1 MIFPDKYKVNKKYPK
16 KLFLDNKEIESKDRT
31 FIKKHIVSVELVA
44 QISGEDIPSVD
55 NEDYKYKVIQYLEVE
70 LDDIKNAKDMGSIFQ
85 NIFKSPL
92 IVKFYDK
99 SGYYAH
105 SYALKRIS
113 KVDNK
118 DVVLIDY
125 FTTKKV
131 DSFIDIETRELYNKF
146 LAIDKVLNNSNKVC
160 LYYEIYTKAFII
172 ENRKLINNF
181 INLLE
186 SKVYYNFENIISI
199 YNKLVELIQCENSLK
214 KANTIN
220 LKIEINY
227 RKKLCEEIIKKIT
240 TIEN

>member
-1 MIFPDKYKVNKKYPK
+1 MIFPDKYKINKKYPK
-16 KLFLDNKEIESKDRT
+16 KLFLDNKEIESNDRT

-70 LDDIKNAKDMGSIFQ
+70 LDDINNAKDMGSIFQ

-99 SGYYAH
+99 SGYYAY

-125 FTTKKV
+125 FTTRKV
-131 DSFIDIETRELYNKF
+131 DSFIDIENRGLYNKF
-146 LAIDKVLNNSNKVC
+146 LDIDKIINNSNKVC
-160 LYYEIYTKAFII
+160 LYYEVYIKAFVI
-172 ENRKLINNF
+172 ENRKLINDF
-181 INLLE
+181 VVFLE
-186 SKVYYNFENIISI
+186 SKVYYEFENMISLYDVLVELMQCEENLKKVNIISEKI
-199 YNKLVELIQCENSLK
+199 EVNGKK
-214 KANTIN
+214 KALLEKLKN
-220 LKIEINY
+220 LI
-227 RKKLCEEIIKKIT
+227 
-240 TIEN
+240 

>member
-55 NEDYKYKVIQYLEVE
+55 NEEYKYKVIQYLEVQ

-99 SGYYAH
+99 SGYYAY

-118 DVVLIDY
+118 EVVLIDY

-146 LAIDKVLNNSNKVC
+146 LAIEKVLNNSNKVC

-172 ENRKLINNF
+172 ENRKLVNRF
-181 INLLE
+181 IDLLE
-186 SKVYYNFENIISI
+186 SKFYYDFENIINLYSE
-199 YNKLVELIQCENSLK
+199 LVKLIQCENILN
-214 KANTIN
+214 KANTISAKT
-220 LKIEINY
+220 KININ
-227 RKKLCEEIIKKIT
+227 KKLHLKR
-240 TIEN
+240 IEGFNS

>member
-70 LDDIKNAKDMGSIFQ
+70 LDDIKYAKDMGSIFQ

-99 SGYYAH
+99 SGYYAY

-125 FTTKKV
+125 FTTRKV
-131 DSFIDIETRELYNKF
+131 DSFIDIENRGLYNKF
-146 LAIDKVLNNSNKVC
+146 LDIDKIINNSNKVC
-160 LYYEIYTKAFII
+160 LYYEVYIKAFVI
-172 ENRKLINNF
+172 ENRKLINDF
-181 INLLE
+181 VVFLE
-186 SKVYYNFENIISI
+186 SKVYYEFENMISLYDVLVELMQCEENLKKVNIISEKI
-199 YNKLVELIQCENSLK
+199 EVNGKK
-214 KANTIN
+214 KALLEKLKN
-220 LKIEINY
+220 LI
-227 RKKLCEEIIKKIT
+227 
-240 TIEN
+240 

>member
-99 SGYYAH
+99 SGYYAY

-118 DVVLIDY
+118 EVVIIEY
-125 FTTKKV
+125 FTTKKN
-131 DSFIDIETRELYNKF
+131 DSFVDIETKELYDKF
-146 LAIDKVLNNSNKVC
+146 LAINKVLNNSNKVC
-160 LYYEIYTKAFII
+160 LYYEVYIKAFII
-172 ENRKLINNF
+172 ENRKSINNF
-181 INLLE
+181 IDLLK
-186 SKVYYNFENIISI
+186 SKVYYESENMNNL
-199 YNKLVELIQCENSLK
+199 YEVLVRLIQCEN
-214 KANTIN
+214 N
-220 LKIEINY
+220 LNKTSIISEKIYVNN
-227 RKKLCEEIIKKIT
+227 KKKILSEK
-240 TIEN
+240 IRKLI

>member
-31 FIKKHIVSVELVA
+31 FIKKHIVSVELVS

-55 NEDYKYKVIQYLEVE
+55 NEDYKYKVIQYLKVE
-70 LDDIKNAKDMGSIFQ
+70 LDDIKYAKDMGVIFQ

-99 SGYYAH
+99 KGYYAY

-131 DSFIDIETRELYNKF
+131 DSFIDIENIGLYNEY
-146 LAIDKVLNNSNKVC
+146 LAIDKILNNSNKVC
-160 LYYEIYTKAFII
+160 LYYEVYIKSFII
-172 ENRKLINNF
+172 ENRKLINNYVD
-181 INLLE
+181 LLN
-186 SKVYYNFENIISI
+186 SKLYYNFQNMYDFYST
-199 YNKLVELIQCENSLK
+199 LVELITCESDLNKSH
-214 KANTIN
+214 TISN
-220 LKIEINY
+220 KININN
-227 RKKLCEEIIKKIT
+227 KKKIC
-240 TIEN
+240 IEKIDAFL

>member
-85 NIFKSPL
+85 DIFKSPL

-99 SGYYAH
+99 NGYYAY

-118 DVVLIDY
+118 EVVITDY

-131 DSFIDIETRELYNKF
+131 DSFIDIETIGFYNEY
-146 LAIDKVLNNSNKVC
+146 LAIDKILNNSNKVC
-160 LYYEIYTKAFII
+160 LYYEVYIKSFII
-172 ENRKLINNF
+172 ENRKLINNYVD
-181 INLLE
+181 LLN
-186 SKVYYNFENIISI
+186 SKLYYNFQNMFDFYST
-199 YNKLVELIQCENSLK
+199 LVELIICEENIK
-214 KANTIN
+214 KANVISK
-220 LKIEINY
+220 KIEINN
-227 RKKLCEEIIKKIT
+227 KKKMILEKIEILI
-240 TIEN
+240 

>member
-99 SGYYAH
+99 SGYYAY

-118 DVVLIDY
+118 EVVLIDY
-125 FTTKKV
+125 FITKKV
-131 DSFIDIETRELYNKF
+131 DSFIDIETIGLYNEY
-146 LAIDKVLNNSNKVC
+146 LAIDNILNNSNKVC
-160 LYYEIYTKAFII
+160 LYYEIYIKSFII
-172 ENRKLINNF
+172 ENRKLINNYVD
-181 INLLE
+181 LLN
-186 SKVYYNFENIISI
+186 KKLFYKFQNMFDLYNT
-199 YNKLVELIQCENSLK
+199 LVELITCENNLK
-214 KANTIN
+214 KANVISE
-220 LKIEINY
+220 KIEINN
-227 RKKLCEEIIKKIT
+227 KKKILLEKVEKF
-240 TIEN
+240 I

>member
-70 LDDIKNAKDMGSIFQ
+70 LDDIKNAKGMGSIFQ

-99 SGYYAH
+99 NGYYAY

-118 DVVLIDY
+118 EVVLIDY
-125 FTTKKV
+125 FTTRKV
-131 DSFIDIETRELYNKF
+131 DSFVDIDTRELYDRF
-146 LAIDKVLNNSNKVC
+146 LNIGKVLNNSNKVC
-160 LYYEIYTKAFII
+160 LYYEVYIKSFII
-172 ENRKLINNF
+172 ENRKLINSF
-181 INLLE
+181 MDLLE
-186 SKVYYNFENIISI
+186 SNVYYEFKSMISLYNI
-199 YNKLVELIQCENSLK
+199 LVQLIQCENCLNK
-214 KANTIN
+214 VNTISK
-220 LKIEINY
+220 KIDINNK
-227 RKKLCEEIIKKIT
+227 KKLFLDKLENVIK
-240 TIEN
+240 

>member
-31 FIKKHIVSVELVA
+31 FIKKHVLSVELVA

-55 NEDYKYKVIQYLEVE
+55 NEYYKYKVIQYLEVE
-70 LDDIKNAKDMGSIFQ
+70 LDDIKYAKDMGSIFQ

-99 SGYYAH
+99 KGYYAY

-125 FTTKKV
+125 FTTKKI
-131 DSFIDIETRELYNKF
+131 DSFVDVEARELYNKF
-146 LAIDKVLNNSNKVC
+146 LSIDKVLNNSNKVC
-160 LYYEIYTKAFII
+160 LYYEVYIKAFII
-172 ENRKLINNF
+172 ENRKLINNYVD
-181 INLLE
+181 LLN
-186 SKVYYNFENIISI
+186 SKLYYNFQNMFDFYST
-199 YNKLVELIQCENSLK
+199 LVELIICEENIK
-214 KANTIN
+214 KANVIN
-220 LKIEINY
+220 KKMEINNKKKMILEKIENLI
-227 RKKLCEEIIKKIT
+227 
-240 TIEN
+240 

>member
-99 SGYYAH
+99 SGYYAY

-113 KVDNK
+113 KVDDK
-118 DVVLIDY
+118 EVVLIDY
-125 FTTKKV
+125 FITKKV
-131 DSFIDIETRELYNKF
+131 DSFIDIETIGLYNEY
-146 LAIDKVLNNSNKVC
+146 LAIDNILNNSNKVC
-160 LYYEIYTKAFII
+160 LYYEIYIKSFII
-172 ENRKLINNF
+172 ENRKLINNYVD
-181 INLLE
+181 LLN
-186 SKVYYNFENIISI
+186 KKLFYKFQNMFDLYNT
-199 YNKLVELIQCENSLK
+199 LVELITCENNLK
-214 KANTIN
+214 KANVISE
-220 LKIEINY
+220 KIEINN
-227 RKKLCEEIIKKIT
+227 KKKILLEKVEKF
-240 TIEN
+240 I

>member
-99 SGYYAH
+99 KGYYAY

-118 DVVLIDY
+118 EVVLIDY
-125 FTTKKV
+125 FTTRKV
-131 DSFIDIETRELYNKF
+131 DSFIDIDTRELYDRF
-146 LAIDKVLNNSNKVC
+146 LNIGKVLNNSNKVC
-160 LYYEIYTKAFII
+160 LYYEVYIKSFII
-172 ENRKLINNF
+172 ENRKLINSF
-181 INLLE
+181 MDLLE
-186 SKVYYNFENIISI
+186 SNVYYEFKSMISLYNI
-199 YNKLVELIQCENSLK
+199 LVQLIQCENCLNK
-214 KANTIN
+214 VNTISK
-220 LKIEINY
+220 KIDINNK
-227 RKKLCEEIIKKIT
+227 KKLFLDKLENVIK
-240 TIEN
+240 

>member
-70 LDDIKNAKDMGSIFQ
+70 LDDIKYAKDMGVIFQ

-99 SGYYAH
+99 NGYYSY

-118 DVVLIDY
+118 EVVLTDY
-125 FTTKKV
+125 FATKKV
-131 DSFIDIETRELYNKF
+131 DSFIDIETIGLYNEY
-146 LAIDKVLNNSNKVC
+146 LAIDNILNNSNKVC
-160 LYYEIYTKAFII
+160 LYYEIYIKSFII
-172 ENRKLINNF
+172 ENRKLINNYVD
-181 INLLE
+181 LLN
-186 SKVYYNFENIISI
+186 KKLFYKFQNMFDLYNT
-199 YNKLVELIQCENSLK
+199 LVELITCENNLK
-214 KANTIN
+214 KANVISE
-220 LKIEINY
+220 KIEINN
-227 RKKLCEEIIKKIT
+227 KKKILLEKVEKF
-240 TIEN
+240 I

>member
-55 NEDYKYKVIQYLEVE
+55 NEDYNYKVIQYLEVE
-70 LDDIKNAKDMGSIFQ
+70 LDDIKYAKDMGVIFQ

-99 SGYYAH
+99 NGYYAY

-118 DVVLIDY
+118 EVVLIDY
-125 FTTKKV
+125 FITKKV
-131 DSFIDIETRELYNKF
+131 DSFIDIETIGLYNEY
-146 LAIDKVLNNSNKVC
+146 LAIDNILNNSNKVC
-160 LYYEIYTKAFII
+160 LYYEIYIKSFII
-172 ENRKLINNF
+172 ENRKLINNYVD
-181 INLLE
+181 LLN
-186 SKVYYNFENIISI
+186 KKLFYKFQNMFDLYNT
-199 YNKLVELIQCENSLK
+199 LVELITCENNLK
-214 KANTIN
+214 KANVISE
-220 LKIEINY
+220 KIEINN
-227 RKKLCEEIIKKIT
+227 KKKILLEKVEKF
-240 TIEN
+240 I

>member
-99 SGYYAH
+99 KGYYAY

-118 DVVLIDY
+118 EVVLIDY

-131 DSFIDIETRELYNKF
+131 DSFIDIDTRELYDRF
-146 LAIDKVLNNSNKVC
+146 LNIGKVLNNSNKVC
-160 LYYEIYTKAFII
+160 LYYEVYIKSFII
-172 ENRKLINNF
+172 ENRKLINSF
-181 INLLE
+181 MDLLE
-186 SKVYYNFENIISI
+186 SNVYYEFKSMISLNNI
-199 YNKLVELIQCENSLK
+199 LVQLIQCENCLNK
-214 KANTIN
+214 VNTISK
-220 LKIEINY
+220 KIDINNK
-227 RKKLCEEIIKKIT
+227 KKLFLDKLENVIK
-240 TIEN
+240 

>member
-70 LDDIKNAKDMGSIFQ
+70 LDDIKYAKDMGVIFQ

-99 SGYYAH
+99 NGYYAY

-118 DVVLIDY
+118 EVVLIDY
-125 FTTKKV
+125 FITKKV
-131 DSFIDIETRELYNKF
+131 DSFIDIETIGLYNEY
-146 LAIDKVLNNSNKVC
+146 LAIDKILNNSNKVC
-160 LYYEIYTKAFII
+160 LYYEVYIKSFII
-172 ENRKLINNF
+172 ENRKLINNY
-181 INLLE
+181 IDLLN
-186 SKVYYNFENIISI
+186 SKLYYNFQNMFDFYST
-199 YNKLVELIQCENSLK
+199 LVELIICEENIK
-214 KANTIN
+214 KANVISK
-220 LKIEINY
+220 KIEINN
-227 RKKLCEEIIKKIT
+227 KKKMILEKIEILI
-240 TIEN
+240 

>member
-70 LDDIKNAKDMGSIFQ
+70 LDDIKYAKDMGVIFQ

-99 SGYYAH
+99 SGYYAY
-105 SYALKRIS
+105 SYALKRVS

-118 DVVLIDY
+118 EVVIIDY
-125 FTTKKV
+125 FTTKKS
-131 DSFIDIETRELYNKF
+131 DSFVDIETKELYDKF
-146 LAIDKVLNNSNKVC
+146 LSINKILNNSNKVC
-160 LYYEIYTKAFII
+160 LYYEVYIKAFII
-172 ENRKLINNF
+172 ENRKIINYYVD
-181 INLLE
+181 LLS
-186 SKVYYNFENIISI
+186 SKVYYEFQNMFDL
-199 YNKLVELIQCENSLK
+199 YNTLVELITCENDLK
-214 KANTIN
+214 NSNTISN
-220 LKIEINY
+220 RIKINNS
-227 RKKLCEEIIKKIT
+227 KKLYLEKIDSFMY
-240 TIEN
+240 

>member
-31 FIKKHIVSVELVA
+31 FIKKHVLSVELVA

-70 LDDIKNAKDMGSIFQ
+70 LDDIKYAKDMGSIFQ

-92 IVKFYDK
+92 IVKFNDK
-99 SGYYAH
+99 KGYYAY

-125 FTTKKV
+125 FTTKKI
-131 DSFIDIETRELYNKF
+131 DSFVDVEARELYNKF
-146 LAIDKVLNNSNKVC
+146 LSIDKVLNNSNKVC
-160 LYYEIYTKAFII
+160 LYYEVYIKAFII
-172 ENRKLINNF
+172 ENRKLINNYVD
-181 INLLE
+181 LLN
-186 SKVYYNFENIISI
+186 SKLYYNFQNMFDFYST
-199 YNKLVELIQCENSLK
+199 LVELIICEENIK
-214 KANTIN
+214 KANVIN
-220 LKIEINY
+220 KKMEINNKKKMILEKIENLI
-227 RKKLCEEIIKKIT
+227 
-240 TIEN
+240 

>member
-113 KVDNK
+113 KVDSK
-118 DVVLIDY
+118 EVVIIDY
-125 FTTKKV
+125 FITKKS
-131 DSFIDIETRELYNKF
+131 DSFVDIETKELYDKF
-146 LAIDKVLNNSNKVC
+146 LAINKVLNNSNKVC
-160 LYYEIYTKAFII
+160 LYYEVYIKAFII
-172 ENRKLINNF
+172 ENRKSINNF
-181 INLLE
+181 IDLLK
-186 SKVYYNFENIISI
+186 SKVYYELENMNTL
-199 YNKLVELIQCENSLK
+199 YDVLVRLIQCENNLNKTSIISEKIYVNNK
-214 KANTIN
+214 KKV
-220 LKIEINY
+220 LSK
-227 RKKLCEEIIKKIT
+227 EIIKLI
-240 TIEN
+240 

>member
-99 SGYYAH
+99 KGYYAY
-105 SYALKRIS
+105 SYALKRIN

-118 DVVLIDY
+118 EVVLIDY

-146 LAIDKVLNNSNKVC
+146 LAIDKVLNNFNKVC
-160 LYYEIYTKAFII
+160 LYYEVYIKAFII
-172 ENRKLINNF
+172 ENRKVINYYVD
-181 INLLE
+181 LLS
-186 SKVYYNFENIISI
+186 SKVYYEFQNMFDL
-199 YNKLVELIQCENSLK
+199 YNTLVELITCENDLNN
-214 KANTIN
+214 ANTISN
-220 LKIEINY
+220 RIKVNN
-227 RKKLCEEIIKKIT
+227 RKKLYLEKIDT
-240 TIEN
+240 FMY

>member
-99 SGYYAH
+99 RGYYAY

-118 DVVLIDY
+118 EVVLIDY
-125 FTTKKV
+125 FTTKTV
-131 DSFIDIETRELYNKF
+131 DSFIDIETIGLYNEY
-146 LAIDKVLNNSNKVC
+146 LAINKILNNSNKVC
-160 LYYEIYTKAFII
+160 LYYEVYIKSFII
-172 ENRKLINNF
+172 ENRKLINNYVDLLNKKLF
-181 INLLE
+181 YKFQNMFNL
-186 SKVYYNFENIISI
+186 YNA
-199 YNKLVELIQCENSLK
+199 LVELITCENNLK
-214 KANTIN
+214 KANVISE
-220 LKIEINY
+220 KIEINN
-227 RKKLCEEIIKKIT
+227 KKKILLEKVEKF
-240 TIEN
+240 I

>member
-70 LDDIKNAKDMGSIFQ
+70 LDDIKYAKDMGSIFQ

-99 SGYYAH
+99 KGYYAY

-118 DVVLIDY
+118 EVVLTDY

-131 DSFIDIETRELYNKF
+131 DSVVDIDTRELYDKF
-146 LAIDKVLNNSNKVC
+146 LDINKVLNNSNKVC
-160 LYYEIYTKAFII
+160 LYDEVYIKAFII

-181 INLLE
+181 IDLLK
-186 SKVYYNFENIISI
+186 SKVYYELENMNNLYGVLIR
-199 YNKLVELIQCENSLK
+199 LIQCEN
-214 KANTIN
+214 N
-220 LKIEINY
+220 LNKTSIISEKIYMNN
-227 RKKLCEEIIKKIT
+227 KKKILLKE
-240 TIEN
+240 IRKLI

>member
-92 IVKFYDK
+92 IVKFYDNR
-99 SGYYAH
+99 GYYAY

-113 KVDNK
+113 KVNNK
-118 DVVLIDY
+118 EVVLIDY
-125 FTTKKV
+125 FTTRKV
-131 DSFIDIETRELYNKF
+131 DSFIDIDTRELYDRF
-146 LAIDKVLNNSNKVC
+146 LNIGKVLNNSNKVC
-160 LYYEIYTKAFII
+160 LYYEVYIKSFII
-172 ENRKLINNF
+172 ENRKLINSF
-181 INLLE
+181 MDLLE
-186 SKVYYNFENIISI
+186 SNVYYEFKSMISLYNI
-199 YNKLVELIQCENSLK
+199 LVQLIQCENCLNK
-214 KANTIN
+214 VNTISK
-220 LKIEINY
+220 KIDINNK
-227 RKKLCEEIIKKIT
+227 KKLFLDKLENVIK
-240 TIEN
+240 